1 MIKIG
6 TFQTA
11 FNPSLIA
18 LFLTSYDLYNE
29 RAENCWKEAIK
40 INTTFNCQ
48 WSGSFN
54 TYTDMVSILHVP
66 YGIVVWFKN

>member
-1 MIKIG
+1 MIKID

-18 LFLTSYDLYNE
+18 LLLTSYDLYNE

-48 WSGSFN
+48 MKWLF
-54 TYTDMVSILHVP
+54 
-66 YGIVVWFKN
+66 

>member
-1 MIKIG
+1 MIKID

-18 LFLTSYDLYNE
+18 HLLTSYDLYNE

-48 WSGSFN
+48 
-54 TYTDMVSILHVP
+54 
-66 YGIVVWFKN
+66 